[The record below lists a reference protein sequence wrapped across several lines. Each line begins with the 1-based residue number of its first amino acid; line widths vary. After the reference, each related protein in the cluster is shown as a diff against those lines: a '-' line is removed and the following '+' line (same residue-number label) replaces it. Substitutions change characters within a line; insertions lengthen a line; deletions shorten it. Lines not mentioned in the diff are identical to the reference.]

1 MDTTKEEHGEIR
13 IETLTIDAPLHTET
27 SLPTYTIAADSSY
40 SIDYN
45 SLSASLNNLNT
56 IDLSTV
62 SATGTIIGGNTA
74 PYMWTSTGT
83 SGQFSIQ
90 SAPASIE
97 ASGQM
102 SLNGE
107 NADIK
112 INGKSLSDWMNQIE
126 QRLNILVPN
135 PELEQEWDQLRRLGE
150 RYRKLEQKCK
160 EKAEMW
166 KQLKKMPAPRPD
178 QF

>member
-1 MDTTKEEHGEIR
+1 MDTTEKEHGEIR
-13 IETLTIDAPLHTET
+13 IETLTIDSPLQAET
-27 SLPTYTIAADSSY
+27 SLPAYTLAGDSSY
-40 SIDYN
+40 SIDYH

-56 IDLSTV
+56 LNI
-62 SATGTIIGGNTA
+62 AGGGTGTVIGGNTV
-74 PYMWTSTGT
+74 PYTWTTTGT

-107 NADIK
+107 NADIR